1 MTRPGRLWMDRRGGG
16 DEVIAGLATR
26 LVLDRLLQIVVEIF
40 IRIVFRRI
48 CREIKDLD
56 FFLVLCQPVLNRFR
70 VTRAASP
77 CVIASC
83 NTR

>member
-1 MTRPGRLWMDRRGGG
+1 MDRGGGG
-16 DEVIAGLATR
+16 DEVIAGLGA
-26 LVLDRLLQIVVEIF
+26 
-40 IRIVFRRI
+40 RIVFRRI
-48 CREIKDLD
+48 GREIKDLD
-56 FFLVLCQPVLNRFR
+56 FFLVLCQPVLNRLR